1 MSDVNVCRFVNRPA
15 TDVLDA
21 LQAHVAPQRGLGARI
36 GPPHRL
42 APDMATLPVSWRS
55 DGILVFD
62 GHLRLLEAAP
72 APHPVTE
79 VQLVGYRLTAGV
91 DALELLD
98 ALLAEAEREAA
109 SH

>member
-1 MSDVNVCRFVNRPA
+1 MSDVNVCRFVNRSA

-21 LQAHVAPQRGLGARI
+21 LQCHVTPERGLGATI

-42 APDMATLPVSWRS
+42 AASTAALPVSWRS
-55 DGILVFD
+55 DGICVFD
-62 GHLRLLEAAP
+62 GHLRLQEAVP

-79 VQLVGYRLTAGV
+79 IQLVGYRLTAGF

-98 ALLAEAEREAA
+98 ALLAEAEHRAVA
-109 SH
+109 H